1 MLRKIKKKIKYLI
14 YDIYLWLNTVKIFKK
29 ILKKIFDIH
38 LISMG
43 YCLDWNYLTSKSNNH
58 IFQGENLFIGKLY
71 KLDIKYFYDVGANIG
86 DYSNEIL
93 KIPNSN
99 VTAIEPLKKCY
110 LELLKIKKNYPDR
123 FTPINIALSNT
134 KKRDFIYFADEKS
147 ELASIEKKINQI
159 NFFKNY
165 NINKKI
171 IQIDTLDNIFKKS
184 KNKRLDFLKVD
195 TEGNEKKVLE
205 GASTLIKNKI
215 IKIIQLEFNLH
226 HLTTKDTIFG
236 ISDYLKNYLVFQLN
250 LINGKLLKIDSANP
264 LSNLYYLSNF
274 IFIEKDFYKE
284 NSSIIHK

>member
-1 MLRKIKKKIKYLI
+1 MLRKIKKQIKYLI
-14 YDIYLWLNTVKIFKK
+14 YDIYLWLNTMEVFKK
-29 ILKKIFDIH
+29 LLKKIFDIH

-58 IFQGENLFIGKLY
+58 IFQGENLFLSKLY
-71 KLDIKYFYDVGANIG
+71 KLDVKYFYDVGANIG
-86 DYSNEIL
+86 DYSKEIL

-99 VTAIEPLKKCY
+99 VTAIEPLNECY
-110 LELLKIKKNYPDR
+110 IELLKIKKNYPDR
-123 FTPINIALSNT
+123 FTVINIALSNT

-165 NINKKI
+165 NTKKKI
-171 IQIDTLDNIFKKS
+171 IQIDTLDNIFKKN
-184 KNKRLDFLKVD
+184 KNRRLDFLKID

-215 IKIIQLEFNLH
+215 VKIIQLEFNLH

-250 LINGKLLKIDSANP
+250 LINGKLLKIDPANP

-284 NSSIIHK
+284 NSSIIH

>member
-14 YDIYLWLNTVKIFKK
+14 YDIYLWLNTMEVFKK
-29 ILKKIFDIH
+29 LLKKIFDIH

-58 IFQGENLFIGKLY
+58 IFQGENLFLSKLY
-71 KLDIKYFYDVGANIG
+71 KLDVKYFYDVGANIG
-86 DYSNEIL
+86 DYSKEIL

-99 VTAIEPLKKCY
+99 VTAIEPLNECY
-110 LELLKIKKNYPDR
+110 IELLKIKKNYPDR
-123 FTPINIALSNT
+123 FTVINIALSNT

-165 NINKKI
+165 NTKKKI
-171 IQIDTLDNIFKKS
+171 IQIDTLDNIFKKN
-184 KNKRLDFLKVD
+184 KNRRLDFLKID

-215 IKIIQLEFNLH
+215 VKIIQLEFNLH

-250 LINGKLLKIDSANP
+250 LINGKLLKIDPANP

-284 NSSIIHK
+284 NSSIIH

>member
-1 MLRKIKKKIKYLI
+1 MEVINKL
-14 YDIYLWLNTVKIFKK
+14 
-29 ILKKIFDIH
+29 LKKIFDIH

-58 IFQGENLFIGKLY
+58 IFQGENLFLSKLY
-71 KLDIKYFYDVGANIG
+71 KLDVKYFYDVGANIG
-86 DYSNEIL
+86 DYSKEIL

-99 VTAIEPLKKCY
+99 VTAIEPLNECY
-110 LELLKIKKNYPDR
+110 IELLKIKKNYPDR
-123 FTPINIALSNT
+123 FTVINIALSNT

-165 NINKKI
+165 NTKKKI
-171 IQIDTLDNIFKKS
+171 IQIDTLDNIFKKN
-184 KNKRLDFLKVD
+184 KNRRLDFLKID

-215 IKIIQLEFNLH
+215 VKIIQLEFNLH

-250 LINGKLLKIDSANP
+250 LINGKLLKIDPANP

-284 NSSIIHK
+284 NSSIIH

>member
-1 MLRKIKKKIKYLI
+1 MLKKIKKKIKYLI
-14 YDIYLWLNTVKIFKK
+14 YDIYLWLNTIEVFKK
-29 ILKKIFDIH
+29 LLKKIFDVH

-58 IFQGENLFIGKLY
+58 IFQGENLFLSKLY
-71 KLDIKYFYDVGANIG
+71 KLDVKYFYDVGANIG

-99 VTAIEPLKKCY
+99 VTAIEPLKECY
-110 LELLKIKKNYPDR
+110 IELLKIKKNYPDR
-123 FTPINIALSNT
+123 FTAINIALSNT

-165 NINKKI
+165 NTKKKI
-171 IQIDTLDNIFKKS
+171 IQIDTLDNIFKKN
-184 KNKRLDFLKVD
+184 KNKRLDFLKID

-215 IKIIQLEFNLH
+215 VKIIQLEFNLH

-250 LINGKLLKIDSANP
+250 LINGKLLKIDPANP

-284 NSSIIHK
+284 NSSIIH

>member
-14 YDIYLWLNTVKIFKK
+14 YDIYLWLNTMEVFKK
-29 ILKKIFDIH
+29 LLKKIFDIH

-58 IFQGENLFIGKLY
+58 IFQGENLFLSKLY
-71 KLDIKYFYDVGANIG
+71 KLDVKYFYDVGANIG
-86 DYSNEIL
+86 DYSKEIL

-99 VTAIEPLKKCY
+99 VTAIEPLNECY
-110 LELLKIKKNYPDR
+110 IELLKIKKNYPDR
-123 FTPINIALSNT
+123 FTAINIALSNT

-165 NINKKI
+165 NTKKKI
-171 IQIDTLDNIFKKS
+171 IQIDTLDNIFKKN
-184 KNKRLDFLKVD
+184 KNKRLDFLKID

-215 IKIIQLEFNLH
+215 VKIIQLEFNLH

-250 LINGKLLKIDSANP
+250 LINGKLLKIDPANP